1 MAETRFSLDPWQA
14 ELSAYPAVL
23 AAEAKK
29 ASAAMARHLATG
41 ELENWMQEGVALTR
55 HSPRSWEASL
65 DYFRTSPLVVEKL
78 AYPFLLHWMHWG
90 NRLAQASPTL
100 AGAFF
105 RASQEMLGSLS
116 PRSLGDWAQMA
127 LTLYK
132 GDWRSTSIASR
143 FLELSPRILHYL
155 ALPEAGDFVRFLDIL
170 GRHSPEQA
178 MECLGVAEG
187 VLGGL
192 ERQDRRGFL
201 HISLVL
207 VEHQWRDARSFFQ
220 AGAKVMSRIDRGSR
234 ERFLLLGE
242 TLARDHSATALS
254 FIVDG
259 SQSLDQIDRS
269 LHASL
274 LDWAA
279 DLLKTS
285 PVAATELLKSCP
297 RVLARIRG
305 SDLQSWVDRGRD
317 ILAENREGGEAY
329 FRLESQKGEDV
340 LGELSKGVDLEKVRE
355 VLRMYCEALSG
366 SPIQILPLQNLAEKG
381 IGWLSQEKASTEGT
395 TLYLPPYVDKYT
407 APRGNFDWFKVL
419 VTHQCAHLEFGSF
432 IFDFEREGH
441 VFPNSRRE
449 RAQAKD
455 GGAVDMER
463 FFDLFSDRVLGRDI
477 FTLVEDSRVDS
488 VVKHE
493 YPGICPLYRT
503 VQQDELGRRPE
514 QATLPLREAFLE
526 ALVLLSLDAADKA
539 ALPPDMAPVWQQVVA
554 VARQVHHPQAS
565 VEDSAEATL
574 RIYDLLSQIPNVRHQ
589 EEPQSE
595 SESPDESGPEGE
607 QEEESS
613 RMPGQGTSEVPYTS
627 PQGVEFRGEFKPE
640 LVQLLNKLR
649 QESRQVGSQATPDTQ
664 SMQSLIEKS
673 AEVEKGKPGQPTQ
686 ASAFIDNLLKEAG
699 AQPLPTPGEGHGG
712 GRNAPITPGTALSR
726 EEPLTFLY
734 DEWDMHACD
743 YKPRWCRVREKRMEE
758 GSTEFFDHTLQEHA
772 TLVNQIRKEF
782 ELITPERFRRLKRL
796 EDGEGLDMDAVV
808 DAVVEMRAGVT
819 PTDKVYWRRNK
830 VERDVSVAFL
840 LDFSA
845 STAEAIDEG
854 TRSPQDWDAPDDPR
868 QYLAWFRSRRLE
880 EGTRRGYKRIIDL
893 EKESAAVLI
902 RALETIG
909 DTYGIYGFSGYGREN
924 VEFFVVKDLKEAFSD
939 TIKRRLDRIAPLH
952 ATRMGPAIRHAVS
965 KLDGEE
971 ARTKILFLISD
982 GRPQDHGYSRDG
994 VEKEYAIHDTKTALT
1009 EAKHA
1014 GIIPFCLTVDRD
1026 GHDYLRTMCQDV
1038 AYQVVSDIRTL
1049 PRRLISLYKS
1059 LTA

>member
-1 MAETRFSLDPWQA
+1 MAEARFSLDPWQA
-14 ELSAYPAVL
+14 ELSVYPTTL

-29 ASAAMARHLATG
+29 ASTAMAHHLSTA

-55 HSPRSWEASL
+55 LSPRAWEAAL
-65 DYFRTSPLVVEKL
+65 DYFKTSPLVVEKL

-90 NRLAQASPTL
+90 NRLAQASPVL
-100 AGAFF
+100 AGAYF
-105 RASQEMLGSLS
+105 RASQEMLGALS

-132 GDWRSTSIASR
+132 GDWRSTSVASR

-155 ALPEAGDFVRFLDIL
+155 ALPEAGDFVRFMDIL
-170 GRHSPEQA
+170 GRHSPEQG
-178 MECLGVAEG
+178 MEVLGMAEG

-201 HISLVL
+201 HLALVL
-207 VEHQWRDARSFFQ
+207 VEHQWRDSRSFFQ

-234 ERFLLLGE
+234 ERFLALSE
-242 TLARDHSATALS
+242 TLARDHGSTALS

-259 SQSLDQIDRS
+259 SQALDQVDRS

-274 LDWAA
+274 LEWAA
-279 DLLKTS
+279 ELLPVS
-285 PVAATELLKSCP
+285 AVAATELLKSSP
-297 RVLARIRG
+297 RVLSRVRNE
-305 SDLQSWVDRGRD
+305 DLKTWVEKGKA
-317 ILAENREGGEAY
+317 ILSENKEGGEAF
-329 FRLESQKGEDV
+329 FRLESHKGEDV
-340 LGELSKGVDLEKVRE
+340 LSELSKGVDLEKVRE
-355 VLRMYCEALSG
+355 VLRMYSEALSG
-366 SPIQILPLQNLAEKG
+366 SPIQVLPLQNLSEKG

-395 TLYLPPYVDKYT
+395 TLYLPPYVDKYPT
-407 APRGNFDWFKVL
+407 PRDNFDWFKVL

-432 IFDFEREGH
+432 VFDFDREGK
-441 VFPNSRRE
+441 VFPATRQE
-449 RAQAKD
+449 RATGAKD

-463 FFDLFSDRVLGRDI
+463 FFDLFPDRVLGHDI
-477 FTLVEDSRVDS
+477 FTLVEDSRIDAT
-488 VVKHE
+488 VKRE
-493 YPGICPLYRT
+493 YPGIRTLYQV
-503 VQQDELGRRPE
+503 VQHGEVERRPE
-514 QATLPLREAFLE
+514 QASLPLREAFLE
-526 ALVLLSLDAADKA
+526 ALVLLSLDAADKVA
-539 ALPPDMAPVWQQVVA
+539 FPEDLEQLWQQIIGVA
-554 VARQVHHPQAS
+554 QQVYQPLAL

-574 RIYDLLSQIPNVRHQ
+574 RIYDLVSQIPNIRN
-589 EEPQSE
+589 EEPSSE
-595 SESPDESGPEGE
+595 SENEEKQPPEGE

-613 RMPGQGTSEVPYTS
+613 RAPGKGTSEVPYTS

-649 QESRQVGSQATPDTQ
+649 QEQQAAQGEAATDAQ
-664 SMQSLIEKS
+664 SIQSLLEKS
-673 AEVEKGKPGQPTQ
+673 PEVDKAKPGQPIQ
-686 ASAFIDNLLKEAG
+686 SATLIDNLLKEAG
-699 AQPLPTPGEGHGG
+699 TQPLPTPGEGHGG
-712 GRNAPITPGTALSR
+712 GRNAPITSGTPLSR

-734 DEWDMHACD
+734 DEWDMHASD
-743 YKPRWCRVREKRMEE
+743 YKPRWCRVREKHMEE
-758 GSTEFFDHTLQEHA
+758 GTVEFFDNTLHEHA
-772 TLVNQIRKEF
+772 SLVNQIRKEF

-796 EDGEGLDMDAVV
+796 EDGEGLDMDAVI

-819 PTDKVYWRRNK
+819 PNDKVYWRRNK

-868 QYLAWFRSRRLE
+868 QYLAWFRARRVE
-880 EGTRRGYKRIIDL
+880 EGSRRGYKRIIDL
-893 EKESAAVLI
+893 EKESAVVLI

-924 VEFFVVKDLKEAFSD
+924 VEFFVIKDLKEAFSD
-939 TIKRRLDRIAPLH
+939 KIKRRLDRIAPLH
-952 ATRMGPAIRHAVS
+952 ATRMGPAIRHTIS
-965 KLDGEE
+965 KLDREE

-994 VEKEYAIHDTKTALT
+994 VEKEYAIHDTKEALT

-1049 PRRLISLYKS
+1049 PSRLVHLYKS
-1059 LTA
+1059 LTV